1 MTLSNEDLELLKEIE
16 LYLYNQNATKNVKM
30 FNRFFLLRLS
40 DVKDEK
46 ALKLYFALYNLIE
59 SKTKK

>member
-30 FNRFFLLRLS
+30 FNGFFLLRLS